1 MIKVAVLGA
10 GRIGQIHAANV
21 AANPRAKL
29 VAVADPIAAAAN
41 ALGKKLNCEASTDA
55 EAVIERA
62 DIDAVVIGTPSDT
75 HAHLMLLAARAGKA
89 VLCEKPVDNDLA
101 KADAAVA
108 ELKQLNARVMM
119 AFNRRFDPSNIE
131 LRRAIDAG
139 DIGDVRQVIIT
150 SRDPGLPPRDYVAHS
165 GGIFRDMAIHDF
177 DMARFLLGEEPVE
190 VYAKASRIVDP
201 GLMSE
206 FNDYD
211 TLMVILQTSSGKQCH
226 INCCREA
233 VYGYDQRFEILGS
246 KGMLLNDNLRPST
259 VRRYTAQETEARQPL
274 LNFFLQRYTDAYR
287 NELEAFLKALQE
299 NAPMPTTPWDGRQA
313 LRLADAA
320 LESVLSG
327 RTIQV

>member
-1 MIKVAVLGA
+1 MIRVAVLGA

-21 AANPRAKL
+21 AANRRAKL
-29 VAVADPIAAAAN
+29 IAVADPIAAAGK
-41 ALGKKLNCEASTDA
+41 ALAERLNCEATTDA
-55 EAVIERA
+55 EALIGRSDV
-62 DIDAVVIGTPSDT
+62 DAVVIGTPSDT
-75 HAHLMLLAARAGKA
+75 HAHLMLQAASAGKA

-108 ELKQLNARVMM
+108 ELKALEARVMM

-139 DIGDVRQVIIT
+139 EIGEVRQVIIS

-190 VYAKASRIVDP
+190 VYAKASRVVDRA
-201 GLMSE
+201 LMEE

-211 TLMVILQTSSGKQCH
+211 TLMVVMQTASGKQCH

-246 KGMLLNDNLRPST
+246 KGMLLNDNLRHST
-259 VRRYTAQETEARQPL
+259 VRRYSAHATEAQ
-274 LNFFLQRYTDAYR
+274 
-287 NELEAFLKALQE
+287 
-299 NAPMPTTPWDGRQA
+299 
-313 LRLADAA
+313 
-320 LESVLSG
+320 
-327 RTIQV
+327 

>member
-1 MIKVAVLGA
+1 MIRVAVLGA

-21 AANPRAKL
+21 AASPRARL
-29 VAVADPIAAAAN
+29 IAVADPIAAAGK
-41 ALGKKLNCEASTDA
+41 ALAERLNCEATTDA
-55 EAVIERA
+55 EALVVRA
-62 DIDAVVIGTPSDT
+62 DVDAVVIGTPSDT
-75 HAHLMLLAARAGKA
+75 HARLMLLAARAGKA
-89 VLCEKPVDNDLA
+89 VLCEKPVDNDLK
-101 KADAAVA
+101 KADLAVA
-108 ELKQLNARVMM
+108 ELKQMRAKVMM

-139 DIGDVRQVIIT
+139 DIGEVRQVIIS

-201 GLMSE
+201 ALMEE

-211 TLMVILQTSSGKQCH
+211 TLMVVMQTASGKQCH

-259 VRRYTAQETEARQPL
+259 VRRYTAQETEALQPL

-287 NELEAFLKALQE
+287 NELEAFLKALDE
-299 NAPMPTTPWDGRQA
+299 GAPMPTNPWDGRQA
-313 LRLADAA
+313 LRLAEAA
-320 LESVLSG
+320 IESVQTG
-327 RTIQV
+327 RAVRV